1 MLPKQAQDWLK
12 ANKIDIDALVKAH
25 TSEDETEVT
34 LPTGKVLTDEQLA
47 ERDSNVKL
55 AAIKEGEDKAIEIAK
70 SELKKKGGFDIAG
83 NRWGDIVNE
92 LNDKINID
100 KDTKVKQLQEQNS
113 LLLKDNEKYKVEAT
127 EAVSRIGKAEFEF
140 GVLASLPKNDLG
152 LNPKE
157 TLAVLQ
163 MRGFEPVKGD
173 KGVVWNKNGEA
184 IKDGATH
191 APMAETDAV
200 KHIWGELGWKTEQA
214 PAGGRNIG
222 GTGATGTGGIATMA
236 DAKKAFKA
244 ANPNTSIVSP
254 EFETFVDAAA
264 KSNPAFDYSVVS

>member
-1 MLPKQAQDWLK
+1 MLPKQAMDWLK
-12 ANKIDIDALVKAH
+12 ANKIDVDALVKAH
-25 TSEDETEVT
+25 TAEEETEVT
-34 LPTGKVLTDEQLA
+34 LPTGKILTDEQLT

-70 SELKKKGGFDIAG
+70 SELKKRGLEVQGS
-83 NRWGDIVNE
+83 RWGDIVNE
-92 LNDKINID
+92 VNEKINKD
-100 KDTKVKQLQEQNS
+100 KDGKLQQLQEQNS
-113 LLLKDNEKYKVEAT
+113 LLLKDNEKYKNEAT
-127 EAVSRIGKAEFEF
+127 EAVNRVGKAEFEF

-152 LNPKE
+152 LSPKE

-173 KGVVWNKNGEA
+173 KGVMWNKNGEP

-191 APMAETDAV
+191 APMADTDAV
-200 KHIWGELGWKTEQA
+200 KHIWGELGWKTEAA
-214 PAGGRNIG
+214 PAGGRGIT

-244 ANPNTSIVSP
+244 ANPNTGIVSP
-254 EFETFVDAAA
+254 EFEAFVDAAA
-264 KSNPAFDYSVVS
+264 KSNPAFDYAAV